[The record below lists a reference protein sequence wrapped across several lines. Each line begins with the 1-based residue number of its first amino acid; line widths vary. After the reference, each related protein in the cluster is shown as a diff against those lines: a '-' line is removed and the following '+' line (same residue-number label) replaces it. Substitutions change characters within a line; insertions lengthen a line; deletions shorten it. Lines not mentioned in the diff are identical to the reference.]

1 MCYNPTL
8 FINDLISLCKFEY
21 EELSWHE
28 KWLELSVS
36 QFIFIW
42 HVCPQLTDRRISLD
56 DSKSRAAK
64 DAALHHKTN
73 TTANC
78 LKHIDMLK
86 APQVPHR
93 RSSVDVCQHQHLAS
107 PSPSRHMQP
116 MPLPIPPQSGCK
128 TISRRPALGVEGIMP
143 SNLLNELNS
152 VLSKTG
158 RSAKSNDWRGEKW
171 GGGGGGGAPKAVNL
185 TWKTNIT
192 GLGREKNDMEADR
205 DGPQN
210 CRWSQSELLV
220 ARTDC
225 FWTWINKGMPTHARG
240 DAGNQVHGDSGG
252 HADLSWTRRWPKHY
266 ETWLIRHSSELQ
278 HCVRLSNLRSFQ
290 KCLLHA
296 FFSLRPFWNNCSVWS
311 GKNCDD

>member
-8 FINDLISLCKFEY
+8 LINDLISLCKFEY

-42 HVCPQLTDRRISLD
+42 HVRPQLTDRRISLD

-107 PSPSRHMQP
+107 PSPSRHLKP
-116 MPLPIPPQSGCK
+116 MPLPVPPQSGCK

-143 SNLLNELNS
+143 PNLLNELNS

-158 RSAKSNDWRGEKW
+158 RSAKSNDWRGGW
-171 GGGGGGGAPKAVNL
+171 GGGGGGGGGGGAPKAVSL

-192 GLGREKNDMEADR
+192 VPSREKSDVEADR
-205 DGPQN
+205 DEPQN
-210 CRWSQSELLV
+210 CRWSQSELLL

-225 FWTWINKGMPTHARG
+225 FWTRINKGMPTHARG
-240 DAGNQVHGDSGG
+240 DAGKNRCMETAEVTQTSAGHG
-252 HADLSWTRRWPKHY
+252 ADPSTTKL
-266 ETWLIRHSSELQ
+266 
-278 HCVRLSNLRSFQ
+278 
-290 KCLLHA
+290 
-296 FFSLRPFWNNCSVWS
+296 
-311 GKNCDD
+311 D